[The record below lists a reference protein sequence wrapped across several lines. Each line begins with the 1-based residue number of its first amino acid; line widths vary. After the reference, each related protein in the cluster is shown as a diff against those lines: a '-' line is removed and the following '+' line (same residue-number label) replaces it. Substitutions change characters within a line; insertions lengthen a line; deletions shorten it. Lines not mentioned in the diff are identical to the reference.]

1 MSSLARKMRR
11 NKAKKNYKDNKNIS
25 DDMYFSNYWKIK
37 EGKPVDPNKNK
48 KNKKVYEPPK
58 PGTESK
64 LIPQELEK
72 EQEREKKRQESI
84 ETGKSFLKGLDI
96 FNKKVEDIKA
106 HDEHGEHD

>member
-1 MSSLARKMRR
+1 MSTKTQPVASEATNEELNEFLDSPETTATPENPK
-11 NKAKKNYKDNKNIS
+11 KKKNNVAYD
-25 DDMYFSNYWKIK
+25 
-37 EGKPVDPNKNK
+37 
-48 KNKKVYEPPK
+48 YEDLN

>member
-1 MSSLARKMRR
+1 MSSLKRKMRR
-11 NKAKKNYKDNKNIS
+11 NKAKKDYKDNKNMS
-25 DDMYFSNYWKIK
+25 NDMYFSDYWKIK
-37 EGKPVDPNKNK
+37 EGKPVNPKKK
-48 KNKKVYEPPK
+48 KNNVAYEDPK

-72 EQEREKKRQESI
+72 EEQEREKKRQESI